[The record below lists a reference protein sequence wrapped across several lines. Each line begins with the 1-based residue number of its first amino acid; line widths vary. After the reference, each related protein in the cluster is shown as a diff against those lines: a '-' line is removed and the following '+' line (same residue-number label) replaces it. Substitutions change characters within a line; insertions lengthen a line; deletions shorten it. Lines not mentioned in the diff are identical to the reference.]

1 LEQRWQ
7 QLNVFAHS
15 PCSLHGRCQN
25 ECRMLALI
33 GGWPALSSSLQNI
46 TARLHIHCSA
56 GWPPTTAIRPGMAD
70 LIQLPVASCWTGS
83 VAVWAPFP
91 QPSQQQQQQQHVHGL
106 PPFKT
111 SSCGVWVRSDAGSVL
126 AVQWRAGAA
135 PLLTCT
141 LRGSCQLVQA
151 PLLPGGF
158 AFRLLCPQ
166 HGAPPAAAAAS
177 AGSSSGHVL
186 FLSLATSGSNC
197 GGGGGS
203 SGSSSTSQQHWFTA
217 AMRFDTAQAGREC
230 GALLQAAQR
239 GSLDIVRPAPPPPAA
254 VAAGAEVLS
263 APTPAQQE
271 QQGAAPEGAPAEAE
285 DLFGYAD
292 ESSLL
297 AAIQVGAERRVRGW

>member
-1 LEQRWQ
+1 
-7 QLNVFAHS
+7 
-15 PCSLHGRCQN
+15 
-25 ECRMLALI
+25 
-33 GGWPALSSSLQNI
+33 
-46 TARLHIHCSA
+46 
-56 GWPPTTAIRPGMAD
+56 MAD
-70 LIQLPVASCWTGS
+70 FIQLPVASCWTGG

-91 QPSQQQQQQQHVHGL
+91 QPSQQQQQQHVHSL

-111 SSCGVWVRSDAGSVL
+111 SSRGVWLRSDAGGVL

-151 PLLPGGF
+151 PLVPGGF

-166 HGAPPAAAAAS
+166 HGAPPVAAAA

-186 FLSLATSGSNC
+186 FLSLATGGSNC
-197 GGGGGS
+197 GG
-203 SGSSSTSQQHWFTA
+203 SGSMSFSSSPQQHWFTA

-254 VAAGAEVLS
+254 VAAAAEVLS

-271 QQGAAPEGAPAEAE
+271 QQGAAPGGALAEAE
-285 DLFGYAD
+285 DLFGHAD

-297 AAIQVGAERRVRGW
+297 AAIQVGAGERVGGW